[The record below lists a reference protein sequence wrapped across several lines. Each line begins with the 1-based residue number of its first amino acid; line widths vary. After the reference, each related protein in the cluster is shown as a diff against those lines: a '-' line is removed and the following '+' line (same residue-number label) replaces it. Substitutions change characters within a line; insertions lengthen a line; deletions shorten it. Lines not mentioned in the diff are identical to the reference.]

1 MATLTG
7 AGMTMGVAGDVVN
20 VGAFAVWQ
28 YVGFGLGLIC
38 FSIISPRIRGAKK
51 QSLSTLIAGEFG
63 NTPRVIVAVLCAIYC
78 MGSATICIRG
88 MSSIIV
94 YVAEPWGVS
103 IETATIVTTLI
114 AIIYTTLGGLYA
126 DVWADVIQFLIMAS
140 GIIIIGPAV
149 SIIESG
155 GIGIIADF
163 MQSNGVSLYNPF
175 QGNNIVSILS
185 IMLIMFS
192 ATWGD
197 PTVPQ
202 RAMAS
207 VSGKSAK
214 KSFFIAGVSAIL
226 FGIGILII
234 GAGGAYLIPDLVER
248 YGTSEAVF
256 PIFVLNY
263 FPTGMKGFMIA
274 AVISAILSTLDS
286 MLLMAST
293 SLVYDVGSVI
303 KPGASDKQL
312 NKGLRIGVII
322 LGSIGLFVALKLP
335 SMLSAMYFIFSLVTG
350 AFLAP
355 LLATLYWEKATK
367 WGITLGVVSG
377 AVVVIGMYIGGVMG
391 LGGDP
396 AFTGLIIPS
405 IFVYIVSYLT
415 GGSKSKRV
423 LTVSEEA

>member
-1 MATLTG
+1 
-7 AGMTMGVAGDVVN
+7 
-20 VGAFAVWQ
+20 
-28 YVGFGLGLIC
+28 
-38 FSIISPRIRGAKK
+38 
-51 QSLSTLIAGEFG
+51 
-63 NTPRVIVAVLCAIYC
+63 
-78 MGSATICIRG
+78 
-88 MSSIIV
+88 
-94 YVAEPWGVS
+94 
-103 IETATIVTTLI
+103 
-114 AIIYTTLGGLYA
+114 
-126 DVWADVIQFLIMAS
+126 
-140 GIIIIGPAV
+140 
-149 SIIESG
+149 
-155 GIGIIADF
+155 
-163 MQSNGVSLYNPF
+163 
-175 QGNNIVSILS
+175 
-185 IMLIMFS
+185 
-192 ATWGD
+192 
-197 PTVPQ
+197 
-202 RAMAS
+202 
-207 VSGKSAK
+207 
-214 KSFFIAGVSAIL
+214 
-226 FGIGILII
+226 
-234 GAGGAYLIPDLVER
+234 
-248 YGTSEAVF
+248 
-256 PIFVLNY
+256 
-263 FPTGMKGFMIA
+263 MKGFMIA

-396 AFTGLIIPS
+396 AFTGLIISS